1 MTTKI
6 EDARYALQT
15 MKETPATP
23 ERVRILDAVRSLPQ
37 TPDCFGLYKT
47 GYELIHRIED
57 ANERNIAILDFHR
70 LLPLTEAF
78 LQLYSET
85 CLIAIAAAD
94 ALPEA
99 HHRTTELL
107 RLAKGLPTTRAFHG
121 HRIHAWRLALDL
133 PDAPRYAE
141 PDLRKIGKALPKAN
155 DYTFYRRY
163 TLMGVLSQMPQDE
176 EYCEVYQE
184 ALALAI
190 RAVETIAEPY
200 YRKYALIYV
209 ANDLWARPDRLE
221 RLAMYKDVIRQAHEA
236 ATLLSEP
243 LAKMHALT
251 DLLKTVPK
259 EHEFFDALQSLLAE
273 SLSFFTVKN
282 WVRDIDPV
290 DVVDYI
296 LSAEEHGISD
306 SKQRRFDREKYA
318 AILSREVEKI
328 SEAVS
333 DIRLIETLKPY
344 NHVWVQPRQLREAV
358 KKAVDRLEALKGAY
372 HGKEVCRPVFVAE
385 THPGGAGRFIHKRE
399 TGAEECISID
409 LGATNTVIMRKKGS
423 APPDYLFLPAV
434 SRVYDGVSVIPTI
447 LSAETNAV
455 GAEVVEDY
463 PVMNIKQMLLDHNP
477 NGARHMERF
486 FRLLWRHVKKA
497 ASTGGW
503 FSLGQGAPADV
514 VYMTVPVGHQE
525 YRKILKEIAEK
536 TANGVKIEFLEEP
549 LAAAIGYQVVEQRDK
564 LIMVIDFGGSTLNTM
579 CLRVNADEAHVVA
592 KPDRAK
598 LLGGRDID
606 EWLAE
611 HLASKAGIT
620 GVTQHFRFLSAAEEM
635 KITLSKEGAAR
646 LSWEGTDAYT
656 LTRAD
661 FEQVLEAHDF
671 YKLVDRAISNLLRH
685 AQKVG
690 IKKEAIEAVLLTGG
704 SSQIPSFKDKVG
716 SLFPLLRDSNMIFD
730 HSPLSAV
737 AHGAALYGTRDIT
750 DRHLGMA
757 YAIRYAVK
765 DGEKAYS
772 YSIVLEKGE
781 LLPLEKTFR
790 LAPAMKLG
798 TQKEASLELFEVPES
813 LVSRVWVIEEG
824 IEYLKQEFKQVNEG
838 SLNPLKTITLTFRE
852 PLKDEFHATFS
863 IDGNGHLSVKYG
875 QEVVDA
881 GVRLQ

>member
-6 EDARYALQT
+6 EDARYALQA
-15 MKETPATP
+15 MMESPAPP
-23 ERVRILDAVRSLPQ
+23 ERGRILDAVKTLPG
-37 TPDCFGLYKT
+37 TPDYLGLYRDVF
-47 GYELIHRIED
+47 ELIRRIEGAD
-57 ANERNIAILDFHR
+57 ESNAAILDFQR

-78 LQLYSET
+78 QQLYSET
-85 CLIAIAAAD
+85 CLAAIAAAD

-107 RLAKGLPTTRAFHG
+107 RLAKGMPTTRAFHK
-121 HRIHAWRLALDL
+121 HRIQAWRLALNL
-133 PDAPRYAE
+133 PDAPRHAE
-141 PDLRKIGKALPKAN
+141 PDLHKIGKSLPKAN
-155 DYTFYRRY
+155 DYTFYRGY
-163 TLMGVLSQMPQDE
+163 TLMGIVAQLPLDK
-176 EYCEVYQE
+176 EYREVYQDAI
-184 ALALAI
+184 ALAL
-190 RAVETIAEPY
+190 RAVETVTEPY
-200 YRKYALIYV
+200 YRKYALIYI
-209 ANDLWARPDRLE
+209 ANDLWARPDRDE
-221 RLAMYKDVIRQAHEA
+221 RLALYKDVIKRAHEA
-236 ATLLSEP
+236 ATLLSDP

-251 DLLKTVPK
+251 DVLKTVPK
-259 EHEFFDALQSLLAE
+259 SHEFFDELQGLVSE

-282 WVRDIDPV
+282 WVKDIDPV

-296 LSAEEHGISD
+296 LSAEEQGIND
-306 SKQRRFDREKYA
+306 SKKRRFDREKYA
-318 AILSREVEKI
+318 AIVSKELGKI
-328 SEAVS
+328 SEGAS

-358 KKAVDRLEALKGAY
+358 KKAVDRLEALKGTY
-372 HGKEVCRPVFVAE
+372 HGAEVCRPIFVAE
-385 THPGGAGRFIHKRE
+385 THPGGLGRFIHKRD
-399 TGAEECISID
+399 TGVQECISID
-409 LGATNTVIMRKKGS
+409 LGATNTVIMRKKGG
-423 APPDYLFLPAV
+423 AAPDYLFLPAV

-447 LSAETNAV
+447 LSSETNAI
-455 GAEVVEDY
+455 GAEVIEDY
-463 PVMNIKQMLLDHNP
+463 PVMNIKQMLLDGNP

-514 VYMTVPVGHQE
+514 IYMTVPVGHQE
-525 YRKILKEIAEK
+525 YRKTIKEIAEK
-536 TANGVKIEFLEEP
+536 TVKGVKIEFLEEP

-579 CLRVNADEAHVVA
+579 LLRVNADEAHVVA

-611 HLASKAGIT
+611 HLATKAGIT
-620 GVTQHFRFLSAAEEM
+620 GVQQHFRFLSAAEEM
-635 KITLSKEGAAR
+635 KITLSKSDEAR
-646 LSWEGTDAYT
+646 LSWEGMDVCA

-671 YKLVDRAISNLLRH
+671 YKLIDRAISNVLRH

-704 SSQIPSFKDKVG
+704 SSQIPSFKDKM
-716 SLFPLLRDSNMIFD
+716 SALFPLLRDSNMIFD

-737 AHGAALYGTRDIT
+737 SHGAALYGTRDIT

-757 YAIRYAVK
+757 YAIRYAMK

-798 TQKEASLELFEVPES
+798 TQKEAHLELFEVPDG
-813 LVSRVWVIEEG
+813 LVSRVWVIEDG
-824 IEYLKQEFKQVNEG
+824 IEYLKQEFKQAGEA
-838 SLNPLKTITLTFRE
+838 SLNPLKTVTLTFRE
-852 PLKDEFHATFS
+852 PIKDEFHATFS

-875 QEVVDA
+875 QEEVDA